1 VLSFFLNHPCRLPA
15 RLALALL
22 TLGLSSFPLS
32 GQTPIVLQRLAGPI
46 QLDGMSDE
54 PAWESIEPLP
64 AVMRVPNFGDA
75 PSERTEFRLAY
86 DDEYLYAS
94 ARMYDSDPAGV
105 RATSLRRDVASPS
118 NDYFGIILDSF
129 YDRETSLLFATTPA
143 GVRIDGALA
152 ADGRGTVDFDWNT
165 FWDAEVRQTDQGWFA
180 EIRIPFSSL
189 RFQQVGGRVTMAI
202 TAWRRIARKNED
214 VTFPAIPAGA
224 GSVFRASH
232 THPVE
237 LEQVTRRNP
246 IYATPYALAGG
257 GRAHALNTARTG
269 YESSL
274 QQIAEIG
281 LDVKYAVT
289 SNLTLDLTYN
299 TDFAQVEADDQLV
312 NLTRFSLFFPERRL
326 FFQERASAFEF
337 STGGNDRVFYT
348 RRLGLAGGRPIPV
361 HGGARLVGRIG
372 DWNVGF
378 LNMQTAGFDN
388 LPSENFGVARFTRRV
403 LNDNSYVGGIVT
415 SRVGGG
421 DQDFTVG
428 LDGNVRL
435 RGQDYLTLNWAH
447 SNSDAPTGLLD
458 HSMARARLQR
468 RSTDGFIF
476 DLDASRVGDAY
487 DPVMGFQ
494 LRDNYTRLGDQIG
507 YGWRP
512 GRASRLLRHAISM
525 TGYIYRSN
533 GDRAIESARLG
544 PEWHVEMKT
553 GRQFTI
559 GVATLHEH
567 LNRDFRLGPAAVV
580 PRGSYS
586 YWSTALTYRAPGSAM
601 FRPGATLEAGSFFD
615 GSQIT
620 ARLTPT
626 WFVSRHLE
634 LNGTAQHS
642 RIDLPARQQTYRAN
656 ILGLRARAALNTRLS
671 ATGFVQYN
679 DATDAFSGNLRVRY
693 NPREGNDLYLVYNL
707 GANTDRLNYDP
718 HQPLIDSQ
726 VLLIKY
732 SRTFDLG
739 R

>member
-1 VLSFFLNHPCRLPA
+1 MFSFFLDSCRQPA
-15 RLALALL
+15 SLATALL
-22 TLGLSSFPLS
+22 AVGLSSLPMS
-32 GQTPIVLQRLAGPI
+32 AQTPIVLQRLAGPI

-54 PAWESIEPLP
+54 PAWQLIEPLP
-64 AVMRVPNFGDA
+64 AVMRMPNFGDA
-75 PSERTEFRLAY
+75 PSERTEFRVAY

-94 ARMYDSDPAGV
+94 ARLYDSDPGGV
-105 RATSLRRDVASPS
+105 RATSLRRDAVSAS

-143 GVRIDGALA
+143 GVRVDGVIA
-152 ADGRGTVDFDWNT
+152 ADGQRSDFDWNT

-189 RFQQVGGRVTMAI
+189 RFQQVDGRVTMGI

-224 GSVFRASH
+224 GIVFRASH
-232 THPVE
+232 THPAE
-237 LEQVTRRNP
+237 LEQVVRRNP
-246 IYATPYALAGG
+246 IYATPYVLAGG
-257 GRAHALNTARTG
+257 GRMHTLNAARTG
-269 YESSL
+269 YERSH
-274 QQIAEIG
+274 QEISEVG

-348 RRLGLAGGRPIPV
+348 RRLGLVGGRPIPV

-378 LNMQTAGFDN
+378 LNMQTAAFDD

-403 LNDNSYVGGIVT
+403 LNDNSYLGGIVT
-415 SRVGGG
+415 SRVGGR
-421 DQDFTVG
+421 DRDITVG
-428 LDGNVRL
+428 FDGNVRL

-447 SNSDAPTGLLD
+447 SNSDAPTGFLD

-512 GRASRLLRHAISM
+512 GRTSRLLRHALST
-525 TGYIYRSN
+525 TGYVYRSN
-533 GDRAIESARLG
+533 GDRAIESARIG

-559 GVATLHEH
+559 GVATLHED
-567 LNRDFRLGPAAVV
+567 LKRDFRLSRAAVI

-586 YWSTALTYRAPGSAM
+586 YRSTTLTYRAPSSAV

-615 GSQIT
+615 GRQLT

-642 RIDLPARQQTYRAN
+642 RIDLPVRQQTYRAN
-656 ILGLRARAALNTRLS
+656 ILGLRARGALNTRLS

-707 GANTDRLNYDP
+707 GANTDRLGYDP

-739 R
+739 L